1 MLALLLLAIV
11 VLCLSVVATGHHIRW
26 WFLLVPASTLVG
38 VFTVALTP
46 RVDKRRDRS

>member
-11 VLCLSVVATGHHIRW
+11 VLCLSVATGHIRW

-38 VFTVALTP
+38 VFTVVLTP
-46 RVDKRRDRS
+46 RVDERRGRS